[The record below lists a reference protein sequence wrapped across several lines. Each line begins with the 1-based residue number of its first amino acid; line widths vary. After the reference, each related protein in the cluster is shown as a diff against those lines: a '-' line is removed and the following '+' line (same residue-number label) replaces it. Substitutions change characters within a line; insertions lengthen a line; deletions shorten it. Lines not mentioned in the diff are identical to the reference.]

1 MHNQTETIRRFI
13 GYINIPDDYLDLHL
27 IPQNRELWE
36 VENYKQF
43 VEERT
48 RLILEKFDYLI
59 IKETEENN

>member
-1 MHNQTETIRRFI
+1 MDNQTETIRKFI
-13 GYINIPDDYLDLHL
+13 GYINISDDYLDLHL
-27 IPQNRELWE
+27 IPRNRELWE
-36 VENYKQF
+36 VENYEKF